1 MQPLE
6 PVLRRMT
13 PEDVP
18 QIREMYPKIGW
29 NHSSSQLRA
38 NITWAGAGSFCL
50 ELAGK
55 LLGTANVISYGADLA
70 WIGMVVTDPDY
81 QRRGFARRLMRAAM
95 DYCEINGIKTIMLDA
110 SELGYGLYESLGF
123 RPLYRI
129 ETWTGLPQNISPPD
143 NIRPMTV
150 ADLSSV
156 VALDTRL
163 FGLPR
168 PQMLRWLQGFGGWV
182 AVTNGLLNGYVFAP
196 AGESN
201 RVGPWYHHNPQGA
214 DALLQAALS
223 SFAGQ
228 TSVRL
233 DIPETND
240 YARALAG
247 RYGLSTQRGC
257 VRMLWGETP
266 PPGKM
271 TEQYAI
277 ISFATG

>member
-13 PEDVP
+13 LDDVP
-18 QIREMYPKIGW
+18 HIRKMYPKIGW
-29 NHSSSQLRA
+29 NHTASQLRA
-38 NITWAGAGSFCL
+38 NINWAGAGSFCL
-50 ELAGK
+50 ELVGR
-55 LLGTANVISYGADLA
+55 LVGTANVINYGSDLA

-81 QRRGFARRLMRAAM
+81 QRRGFARRLMQVSM
-95 DYCEINGIKTIMLDA
+95 DYVQANRIKTTMLDA

-123 RPLYRI
+123 QPLYKI
-129 ETWTGLPQNISPPD
+129 ETWTGMPQSVLRPD

-150 ADLSSV
+150 EDLPAV
-156 VALDTRL
+156 VDLDARL

-168 PQMLRWLQGFGGWV
+168 PQMLHWLREFGGWV
-182 AVTNGLLNGYVFAP
+182 DVTNGLLNGYIFAH

-201 RVGPWYHHNPQGA
+201 RVGPWYHHNPEGA

-228 TSVRL
+228 TPVRL

-240 YARALAG
+240 AAKALAG
-247 RYGLSTQRGC
+247 RYGLSTRRGC
-257 VRMLWGETP
+257 MRMLWGETP

-271 TEQYAI
+271 TEQYATI
-277 ISFATG
+277 GFATG